1 MKYLL
6 SILFIFAALSVDANM
21 APYGDFEE
29 FSQWFHDTEFE
40 KKIKEFPEDSYPI
53 LIQAGP
59 LLGDGVAYRY
69 LLVPKP
75 TKDFEFKFI
84 FGQSEQDFK
93 NLNLELIESKFTL
106 IHHQTVQL
114 MGGIA
119 HQAVWTKQNHIK
131 SE

>member
-1 MKYLL
+1 
-6 SILFIFAALSVDANM
+6 M
-21 APYGDFEE
+21 APYGFFKD

-40 KKIKEFPEDSYPI
+40 KKIKEIPDDSYPI

-75 TKDFEFKFI
+75 TENFEYKFT
-84 FGQSEQDFK
+84 FGQNEQNFK
-93 NLNLELIESKFTL
+93 SLNLELIESGFTI

-114 MGGIA
+114 MGGIV
-119 HQAVWTKQNHIK
+119 HQAVWTKQNYIK